1 MSFAS
6 IFKRKGQKTVNT
18 AYPDKPTTVVEPI
31 PMVKGA
37 TVSIVTEAEEKL
49 GGGVV
54 WGNNPTDKTITV
66 TRKTGELTLP
76 EMTIE
81 EPVKLYG
88 CDRNTPFIVTGIVL
102 SSTKTDLILGQVAI
116 KEKPNQRA
124 YFRVRMNENV
134 TVQITES
141 DANEVTCIIQ
151 DVSVAGARIL
161 SLQQL
166 KSNSIIHMKA
176 ILEHK
181 ERAWRLDTD
190 AEILR
195 EEYPVM
201 VNNKTYYAYGVLFPQ
216 FNDREAAK
224 FTQWLNMY
232 QTTNRKQ

>member
-18 AYPDKPTTVVEPI
+18 AYPDKPTAVVEPI

-54 WGNNPTDKTITV
+54 WGNNSTDKTMTI
-66 TRKTGELTLP
+66 TRKTGDLTLP
-76 EMTIE
+76 EIAVE
-81 EPVKLYG
+81 EQIKLYG
-88 CDRNTPFIVTGIVL
+88 CDRNKPFIVTGSVL
-102 SSTKTDLILGQVAI
+102 SSTKTDLILGQVDI

-141 DANEVTCIIQ
+141 DANEITGMIQ
-151 DVSVAGARIL
+151 DISVAGSRIL
-161 SLQQL
+161 SLNQL

-232 QTTNRKQ
+232 QATSRKQ

>member
-1 MSFAS
+1 MSLAC
-6 IFKRKGQKTVNT
+6 IFKRKGQKQVKAT
-18 AYPDKPTTVVEPI
+18 YIDKPTAAVEPI
-31 PMVKGA
+31 PIVKGA
-37 TVSIVTEAEEKL
+37 TVSIVTKAEEKL
-49 GGGVV
+49 GVGVV
-54 WGNNPTDKTITV
+54 WGNNSTDKTMTITQ
-66 TRKTGELTLP
+66 KTGDLTLP
-76 EMTIE
+76 EIAVE
-81 EPVKLYG
+81 EQIKLYG
-88 CDRNTPFIVTGIVL
+88 CDRNKPFVITGSVL
-102 SSTKTDLILGQVAI
+102 SSTKTDLILGQVDI

-124 YFRVRMNENV
+124 CFRVRMNENV
-134 TVQITES
+134 TVQIAES
-141 DANEVTCIIQ
+141 DANEITGMIQ
-151 DVSVAGARIL
+151 DISVAGSRIL
-161 SLQQL
+161 SLNQL